1 MSVNQTGYQVAYLNY
16 VVQHQEWNNEREI
29 GSRLNAAV
37 LEVNGNSINGKNL
50 RQISQLFNQD
60 TIVTGL
66 NERELYDSAQSLIKA
81 TSQIRDFETA
91 IKQYDDIYNKLLQI
105 GQSLSAKR
113 IPSNHLLEAINR
125 VQLIKSRLETLSQ
138 KVAAKNNSLGV
149 TATGGFVKGMEK
161 TSVYFNDKNKPI
173 MGINPNGHSYASI
186 TDLINQLNY
195 RLYMSMG
202 LVAEA
207 VSVAVLPQV
216 AEAQLGRVMK
226 DKLLTGFRGSK
237 SVNVP
242 GGISAYIKGFDL
254 SRLTDKEKKMFEGM
268 FNIRGTTGL
277 VDYNFNADGGR
288 VSISQKEYSTL
299 SSIKGYSGEVR
310 QGSNSLGLKRVLI
323 NASEGDLKTYW
334 GLLRAMS
341 SKEFRGKDDAGSALR
356 RALLRHFAF
365 EMIFGEEGD
374 LATAMQINGY
384 VIGSKYIFEYLSKG
398 NYKNIFSE
406 IDDDGIRTDSSFKY
420 SDTEAS
426 AALRHIPTHLV
437 PYVLYATY
445 RVKWNISES
454 DLRSLMSK

>member
-16 VVQHQEWNNEREI
+16 VVQHQEWNNKTEI
-29 GSRLNAAV
+29 SKELGKAV
-37 LEVNGNSINGKNL
+37 IEVNGNSINGKNL
-50 RQISQLFNQD
+50 RQISQLFSQS
-60 TIVTGL
+60 TTVTGV
-66 NERELYDSAQSLIKA
+66 NERDLYDSAQSLIRA

-91 IKQYDDIYNKLLQI
+91 IKQYNDIYNKLLQI
-105 GQSLSAKR
+105 GQSLSAKQ
-113 IPSNHLLEAINR
+113 ISSKQLFEAIDR
-125 VQLIKSRLETLSQ
+125 VQLIKSRLEALSQ

-149 TATGGFVKGMEK
+149 TATGGFTKGAKK

-173 MGINPNGHSYASI
+173 IGVNPEGHSYASI

-195 RLYMSMG
+195 NLYMSMG
-202 LVAEA
+202 LVAEE
-207 VSVAVLPQV
+207 VSVAVLPLV

-226 DKLLTGFRGSK
+226 DKLTGFRGSK

-242 GGISAYIKGFDL
+242 GGISAYIESFDL
-254 SRLTDKEKKMFEGM
+254 SKLTDREKKMFKGM

-277 VDYNFNADGGR
+277 VDYNFNADSGR

-299 SSIKGYSGEVR
+299 SSIKGYSGEVK
-310 QGSNSLGLKRVLI
+310 QGSDSLGLKRVLI

-341 SKEFRGKDDAGSALR
+341 SKEFRGKDDAGSSLR
-356 RALLRHFAF
+356 KALLKHFAF
-365 EMIFGEEGD
+365 EMIFGEKGD

-398 NYKNIFSE
+398 NYENISSE
-406 IDDDGIRTDSSFKY
+406 IQDDGIRTDSSFKY

-426 AALRHIPTHLV
+426 AALRHIPTHLI

-454 DLRSLMSK
+454 DLKSLMSK